1 MDFLDEENIAGQTL
15 LRLASR
21 GSAIIAE
28 LLRLSD
34 NIPVVFLPLPSPEVE
49 KYKEILFDFK
59 YLKSSDAYEAKIDKD
74 TVRLPFTFSCSFHFD
89 GVAHVVCVLL
99 CFARACCAHCLMQE
113 LQDLDEEFRENHV
126 GMLERFYQMF
136 ESVYKYI
143 ADLNAYIAEMAD
155 GTFVDYTIEV
165 LEIACRLA
173 QLCYI

>member
-1 MDFLDEENIAGQTL
+1 MGRGDDGGCVGPSDFLWRCSSEPIPLGSFPPSPLRPRDVMDFLDEENIAGQTL

-34 NIPVVFLPLPSPEVE
+34 NIPVVFLPMPSPEVE

-89 GVAHVVCVLL
+89 GIVHVVCVLL
-99 CFARACCAHCLMQE
+99 CFACACCAH
-113 LQDLDEEFRENHV
+113 DN
-126 GMLERFYQMF
+126 
-136 ESVYKYI
+136 
-143 ADLNAYIAEMAD
+143 
-155 GTFVDYTIEV
+155 
-165 LEIACRLA
+165 
-173 QLCYI
+173 